1 MIDKLITDNRKNLES
16 HINGYKEALNNIRAG
31 RANPSIVEN
40 INLDYYGVET
50 PIRNAAT
57 ITVPEARLL
66 VIQPWDASQIKSIEK
81 AILASNIGIT
91 PSNDG
96 KVIRLPFPELTEDT
110 RKNLVKEVK
119 QKSENSKIGVRNI
132 RRDLMDAV
140 KKAEKNK
147 EISEDEKKIYESDID
162 ELTDEFIK
170 KIEDITKQKEEE
182 LLTV

>member
-1 MIDKLITDNRKNLES
+1 MIDKLISDNRKNLES

-40 INLDYYGVET
+40 INFDYYGVET

-162 ELTDEFIK
+162 DLTDEFIK

>member
-1 MIDKLITDNRKNLES
+1 MIDKLISDNKKNLES

-40 INLDYYGVET
+40 INFDYYGVET

-140 KKAEKNK
+140 KKSEKNK
-147 EISEDEKKIYESDID
+147 EISEDEKKIYESEID
-162 ELTDEFIK
+162 DLTDEFIK

>member
-1 MIDKLITDNRKNLES
+1 MIDKLISDNKKNLES

-40 INLDYYGVET
+40 INFDYYGVET

-147 EISEDEKKIYESDID
+147 EISEDEKKIYESEID
-162 ELTDEFIK
+162 DLTDEFIK

>member
-40 INLDYYGVET
+40 INFDYYGVET

-162 ELTDEFIK
+162 DLTDEFIK

>member
-1 MIDKLITDNRKNLES
+1 MIDKLISDNKKNLES

-40 INLDYYGVET
+40 INFDYYGVET

-147 EISEDEKKIYESDID
+147 EISEDEKKIYESEID
-162 ELTDEFIK
+162 DLTDEFIK
-170 KIEDITKQKEEE
+170 KIEDVTKQKEEE

>member
-1 MIDKLITDNRKNLES
+1 MTDNLIRDGRKDLENHIQGFRDNL
-16 HINGYKEALNNIRAG
+16 AQIRAG
-31 RANPSIVEN
+31 RANPALVEN
-40 INLDYYGVET
+40 ITFSYYGVET
-50 PIRNAAT
+50 PIKNAAT

-66 VIQPWDASQIKSIEK
+66 VIQPWDGSQIKEIEK

-96 KVIRLPFPELTEDT
+96 KVIRLPFPELNEET

-119 QKSENSKIGVRNI
+119 QKSEQSKVGVRNQ
-132 RRDLMDAV
+132 RRDMMDAV

-147 EISEDEKKIYESDID
+147 EISEDQRKVLEDEVQELIDTYINKID
-162 ELTDEFIK
+162 E
-170 KIEDITKQKEEE
+170 ITKEKEKE

>member
-1 MIDKLITDNRKNLES
+1 MIDKIISNGKKDLEA

-40 INLDYYGVET
+40 INFSYYGVDT

-66 VIQPWDASQIKSIEK
+66 VIQPWDSSQIKNIEK
-81 AILASNIGIT
+81 AIMAANIGIT

-96 KVIRLPFPELTEDT
+96 KVIRLPFPELTQET

-119 QKSENSKIGVRNI
+119 QKSESSKIGVRNI
-132 RRDLMDAV
+132 RRDLMDAI

-147 EISEDEKKIYESDID
+147 EISEDEKMVYEGEVDD
-162 ELTDEFIK
+162 LTDEFIK
-170 KIEDITKQKEEE
+170 KIEQVTKQKEEE